1 MIRPM
6 ARREPSSLETLLP
19 RVLARLAQES
29 GKAQGLAPVW
39 AAAVG
44 EQISKHTSPYT
55 LEAGTLVV
63 TVASAE
69 WARTLLL
76 EQGPLCERL
85 NARLGAGTVTA
96 LSFRLGT

>member
-1 MIRPM
+1 M
-6 ARREPSSLETLLP
+6 ARHEPKSLESLLP

-29 GKAQGLAPVW
+29 GKGQSLAPVW

-44 EQISKHTSPYT
+44 AQIAKHTLPYT
-55 LEAGTLVV
+55 LQEGTLVV

-69 WARTLLL
+69 WARTLSL
-76 EQGPLCERL
+76 EQDSLMERL

-96 LSFRLGT
+96 LSFRLG

>member
-6 ARREPSSLETLLP
+6 ARHEPKSLESLLP

-29 GKAQGLAPVW
+29 GKGHSLAPVW

-44 EQISKHTSPYT
+44 PQIAKHTSPYT
-55 LEAGTLVV
+55 LQGGTLVV

-69 WARTLLL
+69 WARTLSL
-76 EQGPLCERL
+76 EEASLCERL

-96 LSFRLGT
+96 LSFRLGG